1 MRLIVLLSALLCSPV
16 TGALAAENTLRN
28 DPSPYLA
35 MHGKDPVHWQHW
47 DGQAI
52 EQARQQ
58 DKLLF
63 VSIGYFSCHWCHV
76 MQRESY
82 QDADIAALL
91 NKHFVAVKVDRELNP
106 ALDARLI
113 DFVERTRGYSGWPLN
128 VFVTP
133 EGYPLL
139 GLVYLPPADFKNLL
153 IELQAAWQNDAAAL
167 RGDAQQAASELA
179 PQPWPRGRTLAEDY
193 LDKLRP
199 EFNFKVLLRGDR
211 FLGGFG
217 DQSKFPHVPQ
227 LAALLESH
235 AREPDTEVQKFLVN
249 TLEHMA
255 QMGLRDH
262 LGGGFFR
269 YTVDPQWRV
278 PHFEKML
285 YDNALLAR
293 LYLRAGEVLKRPDF
307 TAVAHETLRFMQSAL
322 QVRDGALAASLSA
335 IDSNNVEGGYYL
347 WQDDELKT
355 QLSADDYAFVREH
368 WAMVSGPVTEDGYL
382 AMAATS
388 LADMATARGVPLKQL
403 QQQRARIYT
412 SLRTLQDKRHVPRD
426 EKQLAAWNALALS
439 AFIEAARRDNTGTW
453 HQTAKQIRDYLVKTL
468 WDGKQLYRARS
479 AKGAPLG
486 AVTLADY
493 AYAAEALRHWSE
505 LSGNQTDR
513 QLAATLL
520 EQAWQRFFND
530 YGFRRQQQSLL
541 ALAEGEVWLADSPLP
556 SPSAVLL
563 GETLR
568 VFDKEHV
575 LHKRARE
582 VIAAGSGLLN
592 EEPFWFASHMQVLLT
607 QP

>member
-1 MRLIVLLSALLCSPV
+1 MRALLLLGVLLYALPTTL
-16 TGALAAENTLRN
+16 LAAANALRH

-35 MHGKDPVHWQHW
+35 MHGNDPVHWQHW
-47 DGQAI
+47 D
-52 EQARQQ
+52 EQAVAQARKQN
-58 DKLLF
+58 KLLF

-82 QDADIAALL
+82 RDAEIAALL
-91 NKHFVAVKVDRELNP
+91 NKDFVAVKVDRELNP

-128 VFVTP
+128 VFITP

-139 GLVYLPPADFKNLL
+139 GLVYLPPADFKTLL
-153 IELQAAWQNDAAAL
+153 IELQEVWQNDAASL
-167 RGDAQQAASELA
+167 RRDAQQAASELA
-179 PQPWPRGRTLAEDY
+179 PQPWPRGRTLVEDY

-199 EFNFKVLLRGDR
+199 EFNSKVLLRGDR

-217 DQSKFPHVPQ
+217 EQSKFPNVPQ

-235 AREPDTEVQKFLVN
+235 ARQPDQAVETFLAS

-255 QMGLRDH
+255 QLGLRDH

-293 LYLRAGEVLKRPDF
+293 LYLRAGEVLARPDF
-307 TAVAHETLRFMQSAL
+307 TVIAHDTLRFMQTRL
-322 QVRDGALAASLSA
+322 QTPDGAMAASLSA

-347 WQDDELKT
+347 WHEKELRDN
-355 QLSADDYAFVREH
+355 LSAEDYAFINEH
-368 WAMVSGPVTEDGYL
+368 WNMASGPMTEDGFL
-382 AMAATS
+382 AMAATG
-388 LADMATARGVPLKQL
+388 LTEMAAARNIDVETL
-403 QQQRARIYT
+403 QAQRERIYAR
-412 SLRTLQDKRHVPRD
+412 LRKLQDKRVVPRD
-426 EKQLAAWNALALS
+426 DKQLAAWNALALS
-439 AFIEAARRDNTGTW
+439 AFVEAARRDKKGPW
-453 HQTAKQIRDYLVKTL
+453 RETAIQIRDYLVTRL
-468 WDGKQLYRARS
+468 WNGKQLYRART

-493 AYAAEALRHWSE
+493 AYMAEALRNWSE
-505 LSGNQTDR
+505 LSGNQLDR
-513 QLAATLL
+513 QLAAMLL
-520 EQAWQRFFND
+520 EQAWQYFFND
-530 YGFRRQQQSLL
+530 YGFRRKQHSLL

-556 SPSAVLL
+556 AASAVLL
-563 GETLR
+563 GETLQ
-568 VFDKEHV
+568 VLDSKHA
-575 LHKRARE
+575 LHKQARE
-582 VIAAGSGLLN
+582 VIAAGSELLH
-592 EEPFWFASHMQVLLT
+592 EEPFWFASYMQVLLS